1 MPLMEQVTA
10 KAEQAGRE
18 KLDMSLCAWG
28 RSDPFLT
35 ADEVNRAVEM
45 GFRRIVLHF
54 EPQPADRQRA
64 MLKDYE
70 AYIKRFASVE

>member
-1 MPLMEQVTA
+1 M
-10 KAEQAGRE
+10 
-18 KLDMSLCAWG
+18 
-28 RSDPFLT
+28 

-54 EPQPADRQRA
+54 EPQVADRQRA

-70 AYIKRFASVE
+70 AYIEQFSSIV